1 MLKTDIIIC
10 TMNRLDLLK
19 KTVNNIVERTESP
32 YRLHIMDENSSDG
45 TIKYSFDLLKAGLLS
60 SLFLSNERRG
70 RMANRN
76 MATWLA
82 FSDPFVLVDDDILC
96 PKLKPDWLS
105 QGLDAMR
112 ERSELGILA
121 LNHPDA
127 LRRDYDED
135 EKVIYCEIVGNTFM
149 FVKRGLVERWNHPH
163 FAGNY
168 GVTDEMQRCQQAHD
182 LGYRVGYLK
191 DANCYHMGKINADGG
206 PSTGPFKQPKNWETL
221 EI

>member
-10 TMNRLDLLK
+10 TMNRLHLLK
-19 KTVNNIVERTESP
+19 QTINHIVDRTETP
-32 YRLHIMDENSSDG
+32 YRLHVMDNNSDRMVSD
-45 TIKYSFDLLKAGLLS
+45 YLVGLLYAGILS
-60 SLFLSNERRG
+60 SVFLSNERRG

-112 ERSELGILA
+112 QRSELGILA

-135 EKVIYCEIVGNTFM
+135 EKVIYCEVVGNTFM
-149 FVKRGLVERWNHPH
+149 FVRRGLVERWNHPH

-168 GVTDEMQRCQQAHD
+168 GVTDEMQRCQHAHD
-182 LGYRVGYLK
+182 LGYRVGYMK
-191 DANCYHMGKINADGG
+191 NVNCYHMGKINADGG
-206 PSTGPFKQPKNWETL
+206 PSTGPFKTPKNWETL

>member
-10 TMNRLDLLK
+10 TMNRLHLLK
-19 KTVNNIVERTESP
+19 QTINHIVDRTETP
-32 YRLHIMDENSSDG
+32 YRLHVMDNNSDRMVSD
-45 TIKYSFDLLKAGLLS
+45 YLVGLLYAGILS
-60 SLFLSNERRG
+60 SVFLSNERRG

-112 ERSELGILA
+112 QRSELGILA

-127 LRRDYDED
+127 
-135 EKVIYCEIVGNTFM
+135 
-149 FVKRGLVERWNHPH
+149 
-163 FAGNY
+163 
-168 GVTDEMQRCQQAHD
+168 
-182 LGYRVGYLK
+182 
-191 DANCYHMGKINADGG
+191 
-206 PSTGPFKQPKNWETL
+206 
-221 EI
+221 

>member
-1 MLKTDIIIC
+1 MPITDIIIC
-10 TMNRLDLLK
+10 TMNRLHLLK
-19 KTVNNIVERTESP
+19 QTINHIVDRTESP
-32 YRLHIMDENSSDG
+32 YRLHVMDDASSREVS
-45 TIKYSFDLLKAGLLS
+45 TYLIGLLYAGTLS
-60 SLFLSNERRG
+60 SIFLSNERRG

-76 MATWLA
+76 IATWLA

-96 PKLKPDWLS
+96 PKIKPDWLS

-112 ERSELGILA
+112 ERSQLGILA
-121 LNHPDA
+121 LNHPNA

-135 EKVIYCEIVGNTFM
+135 EKVIYCEVVGNTFM

-168 GVTDEMQRCQQAHD
+168 GVTDEMQRCQHAHD

-191 DANCYHMGKINADGG
+191 NVNCYHTGKINADGG
-206 PSTGPFKQPKNWETL
+206 PSTGPFLRPSNWETL